1 MIDCLLGPVLDR
13 LQRFPPALPIGK
25 LIDTS
30 DESVMREYLDAQ
42 ADALTIE
49 FDPRIDGANDGNVE
63 VMFMGPYLR
72 GVVPKLNWFQ
82 ANASQELARTWGR
95 QFCDAMRRS
104 QIKHGT
110 VLPWTIIIDAWV
122 LPLKNAKPH
131 TGDDTAV
138 YDEVLRCQLGP
149 NYKVTITKKDQV
161 ESSGAS
167 LTPYSSYSRLR
178 RGFWPLFINATI
190 DPVRVRS
197 GKTGR
202 SMHLQRRRQC

>member
-95 QFCDAMRRS
+95 DAPIANQAWHRPALDDNYRRLGAAAEERQAS
-104 QIKHGT
+104 HG
-110 VLPWTIIIDAWV
+110 
-122 LPLKNAKPH
+122 
-131 TGDDTAV
+131 
-138 YDEVLRCQLGP
+138 R
-149 NYKVTITKKDQV
+149 
-161 ESSGAS
+161 
-167 LTPYSSYSRLR
+167 
-178 RGFWPLFINATI
+178 
-190 DPVRVRS
+190 
-197 GKTGR
+197 
-202 SMHLQRRRQC
+202 